1 MEHNVR
7 EFKKLL
13 IEANAGHN
21 LVSRRS
27 IDQEIDKHIE
37 DSLIM
42 VKQFDWTGKK
52 VIDIGSGA
60 GFPGLV
66 LALACPRGEF
76 TLLEADL
83 KKSAFLAMVKEK
95 LQLDQVRVLRQR
107 AEELGHDPGHR
118 SMYDIGTARAVANT
132 NILLEYGLPFLRTG
146 GSLLLWKGRNYREEI
161 NAANSALEILGGKI
175 GEIIAYNLMEERDR
189 VIIVCEKV
197 QATPEKYPRRVGIPA
212 KRPL

>member
-1 MEHNVR
+1 MEYNVR
-7 EFKKLL
+7 EYKRLL
-13 IEANAGHN
+13 LEANTRHN

-42 VKQFDWTGKK
+42 VKNFDWTGKR

-66 LALACPRGEF
+66 LALACPQAEF

-83 KKSAFLAMVKEK
+83 KKSAFLEMVKE
-95 LQLDQVRVLRQR
+95 QLELDHVRVLRKR
-107 AEELGHDPGHR
+107 AEELGRDPVHR
-118 SMYDIGTARAVANT
+118 NAYDIGTARAVANM
-132 NILLEYGLPFLRTG
+132 NILLEYGLPLLKSG
-146 GSLLLWKGRNYREEI
+146 GCLLLWKGRNYQEEI
-161 NAANSALEILGGKI
+161 NGANTALEILGGKI
-175 GEIIAYNLMEERDR
+175 KEIIAYNLLEERDR
-189 VIIVCEKV
+189 VIVVCEKA

>member
-7 EFKKLL
+7 EFKNLL
-13 IEANAGHN
+13 MEANTRHN

-42 VKQFDWTGKK
+42 VKQFDWTEKK

-66 LALACPRGEF
+66 MALACPRSEF

-83 KKSAFLAMVKEK
+83 KKSAFLAMVKE
-95 LQLDQVRVLRQR
+95 QLELNHVRVLRQR

-118 SMYDIGTARAVANT
+118 NMYDIGTARAVANM
-132 NILLEYGLPFLRTG
+132 NILMEYGLPFLSKG

-175 GEIIAYNLMEERDR
+175 REIIAYNLMEERDR
-189 VIIVCEKV
+189 VIVVCEKV
-197 QATPEKYPRRVGIPA
+197 QDTPEKYPRRVGIPV

>member
-1 MEHNVR
+1 MEYNVNEYKR
-7 EFKKLL
+7 LL
-13 IEANAGHN
+13 LSENNQHN

-42 VKQFDWTGKK
+42 MNEMDWEGKN

-66 LALACPRGEF
+66 LALACPGARF

-83 KKSAFLAMVKEK
+83 KKSTFLEKVKE
-95 LQLDQVRVLRQR
+95 QLNIANVMVLRQR
-107 AEELGHDPGHR
+107 AEELGRNPEFR
-118 SMYDIGTARAVANT
+118 AAYDICTARAVANMS
-132 NILLEYGLPFLRTG
+132 ILLEYGLPLVKLG
-146 GSLLLWKGRNYREEI
+146 GCLLLWKGRNYQEEI
-161 NAANSALEILGGKI
+161 KASEAAMQILGGKI
-175 GEIIAYNLMEERDR
+175 KQIIAYNLLEERDR
-189 VIIVCEKV
+189 VIVICEKDKV
-197 QATPEKYPRRVGIPA
+197 TPDKYPRRVGIPA